1 MSRIVQWMDRKLYPG
16 YESRWDDQ
24 LLREEILKIL
34 QKDYTI
40 LDLGA
45 GIGIV
50 PLMDFRKRAA
60 RICGIDPDERVL
72 ENPYLD
78 EAKVAV
84 GESIPYPDTT
94 FDLVFSDNVLEHL
107 PDPEIVFHEVARVL
121 KPGGK
126 FLAKTPNRRHY
137 VSLISRVSPH
147 WFHQWINRLRGRAS
161 GDTFPTRYRANT
173 PKQIIRHA
181 ERTGLRVHTVRLI
194 EGRPEYMRM
203 TALTYFWGWLYE
215 RLVNGLPFLG
225 KFRVLLIAILEKPNE

>member
-1 MSRIVQWMDRKLYPG
+1 MSRIVPWMDRKLYPG

-34 QKDYTI
+34 QKDHTI

-107 PDPEIVFHEVARVL
+107 SDPEIVFHEVARVL

-137 VSLISRVSPH
+137 VPLISRVSPH
-147 WFHQWINRLRGRAS
+147 WFHQWINRLRGRGS
-161 GDTFPTRYRANT
+161 DDTFPTNYRANT

-181 ERTGLRVHTVRLI
+181 EKAGLRVHTVRLI
-194 EGRPEYMRM
+194 EGRPEYMRL
-203 TALTYFWGWLYE
+203 TALTYLGGWLYE

-225 KFRVLLIAILEKPNE
+225 KFRILLIAILEKPCG